1 MVSVDKRIFF
11 GPGEVLLHY
20 IYLTGRLQPG
30 KAQKKKLIAL
40 FPDPEQCQLINQRL
54 PDPFI
59 KFKFFYPIGGGWQR
73 YMRKNMGRK
82 ICKLKVGF

>member
-40 FPDPEQCQLINQRL
+40 FPYSE
-54 PDPFI
+54 
-59 KFKFFYPIGGGWQR
+59 
-73 YMRKNMGRK
+73 
-82 ICKLKVGF
+82 